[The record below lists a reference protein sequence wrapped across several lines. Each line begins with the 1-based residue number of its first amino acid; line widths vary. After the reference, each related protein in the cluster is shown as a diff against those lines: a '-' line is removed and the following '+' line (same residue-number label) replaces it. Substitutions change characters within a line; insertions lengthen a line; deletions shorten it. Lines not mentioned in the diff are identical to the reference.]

1 MDFDR
6 WTPVRDHSWPY
17 YIFKQYNEELM
28 RMRMAHKSVHC
39 QWQESI
45 YKVISKIK

>member
-17 YIFKQYNEELM
+17 YIFKQYNEELCE
-28 RMRMAHKSVHC
+28 ATKKFS
-39 QWQESI
+39 
-45 YKVISKIK
+45 